1 MAFKRRLKFDK
12 RIKHKKRMDRLFIL
26 VIMCFAFLGIGYS
39 YISTSLNINGTANV
53 TAASWDVHFDNLNVT
68 DGSVTATTPADITDD
83 TTIEFAA
90 TLEEPGDYYEF
101 TVDVVNSGTMDA
113 MIDGFTISPE
123 LTSDQ
128 EKYLEYKV
136 TYLDGGELEE
146 KQKLAVGSSEIIKV
160 RFKYIENE
168 DKTTYP
174 TEDQQFTIEFTMTYT
189 QADETAIDV
198 EHSFSNESW
207 ENIIENIKTNRIP
220 DYYAVGASKEVNLGT
235 LGVHT
240 LRIANKTS
248 PAECI
253 STLYSETACGFVLE
267 FADVITTHRMNP
279 EYNGNTGTGN
289 KGGWPASEMRT
300 FINNDIYDALP
311 SELKQNIEYTRV
323 ISGHGSNDSSN
334 LSSTDKL
341 YLLST
346 KEIWGKEG
354 TENIITT
361 DSAETE
367 TWQLDYYR
375 EQGVTTSNHAAAIKT
390 SSGLYRIWWLRSATS
405 NFNDR
410 FFSVSAS
417 GCWNYYYSYD
427 TTYFVAPAFRLKNN
441 SQV

>member
-1 MAFKRRLKFDK
+1 M
-12 RIKHKKRMDRLFIL
+12 
-26 VIMCFAFLGIGYS
+26 
-39 YISTSLNINGTANV
+39 
-53 TAASWDVHFDNLNVT
+53 
-68 DGSVTATTPADITDD
+68 
-83 TTIEFAA
+83 
-90 TLEEPGDYYEF
+90 
-101 TVDVVNSGTMDA
+101 
-113 MIDGFTISPE
+113 
-123 LTSDQ
+123 
-128 EKYLEYKV
+128 
-136 TYLDGGELEE
+136 
-146 KQKLAVGSSEIIKV
+146 
-160 RFKYIENE
+160 
-168 DKTTYP
+168 
-174 TEDQQFTIEFTMTYT
+174 
-189 QADETAIDV
+189 
-198 EHSFSNESW
+198 
-207 ENIIENIKTNRIP
+207 
-220 DYYAVGASKEVNLGT
+220 
-235 LGVHT
+235 
-240 LRIANKTS
+240 
-248 PAECI
+248 
-253 STLYSETACGFVLE
+253 
-267 FADVITTHRMNP
+267 
-279 EYNGNTGTGN
+279 
-289 KGGWPASEMRT
+289 